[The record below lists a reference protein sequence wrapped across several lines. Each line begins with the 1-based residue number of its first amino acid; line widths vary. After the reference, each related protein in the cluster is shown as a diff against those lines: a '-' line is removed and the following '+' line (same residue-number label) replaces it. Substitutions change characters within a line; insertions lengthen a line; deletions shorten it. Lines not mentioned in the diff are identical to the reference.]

1 MGIDDVSVNRTWIN
15 SSGDICISGSNFTPW
30 SKVFINGEKVS
41 TAFISSSLLRISAD
55 SISDGDTIQVNQM
68 GSSNTVFRSSNEITY
83 VDPNAEDTE
92 ETTETETEDTSSADN
107 TDGMT
112 PDAETT
118 DGTTPDVA
126 TPDAET
132 TDGTASD
139 AATSDSTTPDVTPDA
154 AAPAIQ

>member
-107 TDGMT
+107 SADNTDGMT
-112 PDAETT
+112 PNAETT

-126 TPDAET
+126 TP
-132 TDGTASD
+132 DGTASD